1 MNLVLFLCSSCTVN
15 HDLSVSKD
23 FNLYCA
29 AIEVL
34 TDVGF
39 SCVTRLNVAPAEAF
53 L

>member
-1 MNLVLFLCSSCTVN
+1 MNLVLFLCFSCAVN

-39 SCVTRLNVAPAEAF
+39 SCVTRLNVVSAEAF
-53 L
+53 S